1 MMHLD
6 EGTIQTFLDDELPAR
21 ERAAVAAH
29 IVECPACRAVHD
41 ELARVRSTFSAS
53 IPVLDVASPPTPL
66 AAVRAARRSARILT
80 PSLARAAVLVLV
92 LAAAAAAAVPG
103 SPVRQWL
110 VNAPEPAPQAPPAA
124 SGEPA
129 VQPSAPAMVGV
140 EGSVRGRDDRP
151 LAFAQVHVVG
161 DTVSGWT
168 DEMGLFRLGGRPG
181 ERWQLR
187 VTHPGYRSVERT
199 VLLPDAGS
207 LDMELR
213 LEAIPGPIPDPLSL
227 FEPFQIA
234 YTLPALLNAPEVT
247 AAIQRIYPPH
257 LVDARVGGETVLRL
271 WLDEEGRVARSMV
284 SVSSGNRELDAL
296 ALRVSRDMRFRPAK
310 NRGEEV
316 RVIVQI
322 PVIFTADGA
331 DSGSG

>member
-1 MMHLD
+1 MIHLD
-6 EGTIQTFLDDELPAR
+6 EGTIQTFLDDELPGR

-29 IVECPACRAVHD
+29 IAECPACRAVHD
-41 ELARVRSTFSAS
+41 ELAHVRSTFSAS
-53 IPVLDVASPPTPL
+53 VPVLDVASPPTPL
-66 AAVRAARRSARILT
+66 AAVRAARRSAGILT

-110 VNAPEPAPQAPPAA
+110 VNAPEPAPQAPPASGA
-124 SGEPA
+124 SV
-129 VQPSAPAMVGV
+129 VQPPAPAMVGV

-161 DTVSGWT
+161 DTFSGWT
-168 DEMGLFRLGGRPG
+168 DEMGLFRLDGRPG

-187 VTHPGYRSVERT
+187 ATHPGYRAVERT

-207 LDMELR
+207 LDVELR
-213 LEAIPGPIPDPLSL
+213 LEALPGPIPDPLSL
-227 FEPFQIA
+227 FEPFQVA

-257 LVDARVGGETVLRL
+257 LVDAGVGGETVLRL

-284 SVSSGNRELDAL
+284 SVSSGNRDLDAL
-296 ALRVSRDMRFRPAK
+296 ALRVSRDMRFRPAR
-310 NRGEEV
+310 NRGEGV